1 MTLDTKDNERFPTMT
16 FTVVDPRNMAGD
28 PFEVAERAVRQAHA
42 VSVVLDNMLDAA
54 YKMARNAEMERAF
67 IAHEEPQGSLF
78 NRTPL
83 GRRFVALTADVT
95 KVRSALKGLAL
106 AAGYNPR
113 KPPKA

>member
-1 MTLDTKDNERFPTMT
+1 MTQISTEDETTT
-16 FTVVDPRNMAGD
+16 FTIAHPRTFDGD

-78 NRTPL
+78 NHTPL
-83 GRRFVALTADVT
+83 GKRFVALTADVT
-95 KVRSALKGLAL
+95 KIRGALKGLAV